1 MCLAIPSLVV
11 SMGEQSGG
19 ALPAVVSVAGTE
31 RSVDLSLVPEATVGD
46 FVVVHSGYAI
56 SIVSRER
63 AVETLGMLGLVLGND
78 RIW

>member
-19 ALPAVVSVAGTE
+19 SRPAIVSVGGSE

-46 FVVVHSGYAI
+46 FVVIHSGYAI
-56 SIVSRER
+56 SIVSPER
-63 AVETLGMLGLVLGND
+63 AVETLGMLGLDSG
-78 RIW
+78 

>member
-11 SMGEQSGG
+11 SMAEQSG
-19 ALPAVVSVAGTE
+19 ASLPAIVSVAGAE

-63 AVETLGMLGLVLGND
+63 AVETLEMLGLESA
-78 RIW
+78 